1 VLAIAAADRAVT
13 GRVLFTLT
21 ALLVGAG
28 LYLTGEVAW
37 IHAKA
42 KFAHYL
48 IAEAWEETQT
58 GFVGARPW
66 PWADMTPLAI
76 LEVPA

>member
-1 VLAIAAADRAVT
+1 MLAIAAADRAVI
-13 GRVLFTLT
+13 GRVFFTLT
-21 ALLVGAG
+21 ALLVGTG

-42 KFAHYL
+42 ELAHYL
-48 IAEAWEETQT
+48 IAEAWEETRA
-58 GFVGARPW
+58 GFIGARPW

-76 LEVPA
+76 LEALA